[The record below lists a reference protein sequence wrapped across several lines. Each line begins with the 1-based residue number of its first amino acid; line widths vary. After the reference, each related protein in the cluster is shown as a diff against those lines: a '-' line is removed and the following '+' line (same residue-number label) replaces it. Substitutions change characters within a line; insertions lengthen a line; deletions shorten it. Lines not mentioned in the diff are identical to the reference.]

1 MRLFFLSTDEK
12 NKPCG
17 FEWKNSFIKL
27 KTKSKSIFQINML
40 KPKAL
45 SEVLAQVTNGG
56 IQSTVYVYYLI
67 DLINIIFL
75 SCKDY

>member
-1 MRLFFLSTDEK
+1 M
-12 NKPCG
+12 
-17 FEWKNSFIKL
+17 KNSFIKL
-27 KTKSKSIFQINML
+27 KNKSKNIFQINML

-67 DLINIIFL
+67 NLINIIFYL
-75 SCKDY
+75 VKIIDT

>member
-1 MRLFFLSTDEK
+1 
-12 NKPCG
+12 
-17 FEWKNSFIKL
+17 
-27 KTKSKSIFQINML
+27 ML

-67 DLINIIFL
+67 NIIYIF
-75 SCKDY
+75 CFFFRKDY